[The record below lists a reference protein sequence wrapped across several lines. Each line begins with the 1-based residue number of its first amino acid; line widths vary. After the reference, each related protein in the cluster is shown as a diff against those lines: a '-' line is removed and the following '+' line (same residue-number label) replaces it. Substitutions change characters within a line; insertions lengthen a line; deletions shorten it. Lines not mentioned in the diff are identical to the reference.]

1 VANLCI
7 SILGEKIKGTA
18 NQNGEPFMLS
28 EKDKLES
35 IVSLGTELN
44 QINDLDILM
53 ERVLFKARQWVNADA
68 GSIYISDGENLKFEY
83 TQNDTLQGKLS
94 EGEKLIY
101 ATFTIPINEKSIAGY
116 VASTGQTLNLA
127 DVYSLPPDVSYHFS
141 SKFDDTSG
149 YKTTSIL
156 TIPLKTTNGDILGI
170 LQIIN
175 AQDESKDESKN
186 VIPFT
191 KDDEKMMH
199 HFAGIA
205 SIALER
211 AKMTRSIIMRMIS
224 MAELHDPKETGAHV
238 NRVGSYAV
246 EIYEKWAQR
255 RKIPREEIDKK
266 RDVLRMAA
274 MLHDVGKIATSD
286 MILKKPGPLDDDEF
300 ETMKLHTVHGARL
313 FLDKQSEFDE
323 ASGIVALN
331 HHERWDGS
339 SRGYPG
345 YIDVES
351 GEPLEGKA
359 LDNGEA
365 LPKKGE
371 EIHLFGRIVAL
382 ADVYDAL
389 ASVRS
394 YKEAWDE
401 EKIISILK
409 EESGTHFDPELVEIF
424 LEIFDTIKSIGER
437 YSS

>member
-1 VANLCI
+1 MLN
-7 SILGEKIKGTA
+7 EK
-18 NQNGEPFMLS
+18 E
-28 EKDKLES
+28 KLES
-35 IVSLGTELN
+35 IVSLSAELN
-44 QINDLDILM
+44 QINDLDILL
-53 ERVLFKARQWVNADA
+53 ERVLFKARQWVSADA
-68 GSIYISDGENLKFEY
+68 GSIYISDGEKLKFEY

-101 ATFTIPINEKSIAGY
+101 STFTIPIDDKSIAGS
-116 VASTGQTLNLA
+116 VASTGQAINLP
-127 DVYSLPPDVSYHFS
+127 DVYNMPPDVSYHFS
-141 SKFDDTSG
+141 SNIDDATG

-156 TIPLKTTNGDILGI
+156 TIPLKTAKGDILGI

-175 AQDESKDESKN
+175 AQDDDKN

-199 HFAGIA
+199 HFGGIA
-205 SIALER
+205 AIALER
-211 AKMTRSIIMRMIS
+211 AKMTRSMILRMIS

-246 EIYEKWAQR
+246 EIYENWAKR
-255 RKIPREEIDKK
+255 RKIPKEEIDKK

-286 MILKKPGPLDDDEF
+286 MILKKPGRLSEEEF
-300 ETMKLHTVHGARL
+300 EIMKLHTVHGARL

-323 ASGIVALN
+323 AAGIVALN
-331 HHERWDGS
+331 HHERWDGGN
-339 SRGYPG
+339 RGYPG
-345 YIDVES
+345 HIEVET
-351 GEPLEGKA
+351 GEPMDGKA
-359 LDNGEA
+359 LNNGEA
-365 LPKKGE
+365 MPKKGE
-371 EIHLFGRIVAL
+371 EVHLFGRIVAL

-389 ASVRS
+389 SSARC

-401 EKIISILK
+401 EKILAILK

-424 LEIFDTIKSIGER
+424 LEIFDTIKSIEER